1 MRGKLSFTF
10 GHAFAECKPSV
21 RGSDT
26 ITPTSIQSS
35 KSFRELFAKTCAINL
50 IAAARVFMFG
60 SRDVWFVVGLPVYL
74 YGFGW
79 QYMQVEETTRAAP
92 RLTLSWTKHEH
103 RSFGM

>member
-35 KSFRELFAKTCAINL
+35 KSLALMAL
-50 IAAARVFMFG
+50 
-60 SRDVWFVVGLPVYL
+60 VVGIGYRGLL
-74 YGFGW
+74 
-79 QYMQVEETTRAAP
+79 
-92 RLTLSWTKHEH
+92 
-103 RSFGM
+103 